1 MAGALPEAPNEVA
14 VTSRFLNASGKKL
27 GDTVSF
33 AANDASS
40 SNQSAKDQFA
50 DGDYTITAEVLDPT
64 DVSSDSTVN
73 AFRAASAADYKFYV
87 TEDAATSSFY
97 SAIHVIVEGEGSQFL
112 FRCLYE
118 QS

>member
-1 MAGALPEAPNEVA
+1 MGTTRERVVVQSLSKENIDQPVLVNGDLPESADEVA
-14 VTSRFLNASGKKL
+14 VTSKFLKASGKKL

-33 AANDASS
+33 AANDANS

-73 AFRAASAADYKFYV
+73 AFRAPRRR
-87 TEDAATSSFY
+87 TISSM
-97 SAIHVIVEGEGSQFL
+97 
-112 FRCLYE
+112 
-118 QS
+118 